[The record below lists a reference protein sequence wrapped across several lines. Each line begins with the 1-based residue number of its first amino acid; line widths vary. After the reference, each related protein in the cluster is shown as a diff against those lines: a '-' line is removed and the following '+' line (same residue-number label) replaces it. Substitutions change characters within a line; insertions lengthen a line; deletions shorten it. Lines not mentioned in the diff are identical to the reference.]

1 MKDAIMTLRTTV
13 TALLAGLLAGSGA
26 HGQGI
31 PVIDAANL
39 VQAVQQVIDG
49 ITQINN
55 QVQQIGQLQAQLASI
70 NGVRNLGRVF
80 DSPTLRNYL
89 PPEAYSVVDAVDTA
103 GYAGLTGTGKAL
115 RDAGVRYNCLDL
127 GGSSRTGCQAVLAQP
142 YQYKGLL
149 QDAMKAAAG
158 RLSQVD
164 ALMNQI
170 NTTTDQKGI
179 QELQARIDAE
189 SVLVA
194 HEASQVQMLHAMAA
208 IDERIARSR
217 DRERQYEVL
226 TRTGKISDFL
236 R

>member
-1 MKDAIMTLRTTV
+1 MTLRTTA
-13 TALLAGLLAGSGA
+13 TLIAFLASGTTHA
-26 HGQGI
+26 QGI

-55 QVQQIGQLQAQLASI
+55 QVQQIGQLQTQLDSI
-70 NGVRNLGRVF
+70 NGERNLGRIF
-80 DSPTLRNYL
+80 DSPALRNYV
-89 PPEAYSVVDAVDTA
+89 PPHAYATINAVDAS
-103 GYAGLTGTGKAL
+103 GYAGLSGSGKLL
-115 RDAGVRYNCLDL
+115 RDGTVRYNCLDL
-127 GGSSRTGCQAVLAQP
+127 AGSSRTACQAALAQP

-164 ALMNQI
+164 ALMNGI
-170 NTTTDQKGI
+170 NATRDQKAI
-179 QELQARIDAE
+179 QELQARIGAE
-189 SVLVA
+189 GVLLA
-194 HEASQVQMLHAMAA
+194 HEASQVQMLQAMAA
-208 IDERIARSR
+208 ADERIARSR

-226 TRTGKISDFL
+226 NRTGKIADFL